1 MNKLNT
7 EKQNDIFISII
18 VPAFNEEKI
27 LGQTIEKIIVYLSK
41 QTYTWELIIVDDG
54 STDNTVKIAKD
65 KQRKTNQ
72 NDIQIIQLSHAG
84 KGWAIKNGMLKSKGS
99 LKFMCDADLSM
110 PVEQMDKFLP
120 PELPGSDISIGSRES
135 LDSRRIDEPFLR
147 HLMGRGFNLVVQIIA
162 LKGFKDTQCGFKCFK
177 AEAANKIFP
186 LQRSHGFGFDVEV
199 LFLAIRMGMKVEEV
213 AVDWYYQQGSKVNP
227 IRDSFFMIRDLLLIR
242 WNYMIGKYGKL

>member
-1 MNKLNT
+1 LS
-7 EKQNDIFISII
+7 DPFISVVI
-18 VPAFNEEKI
+18 PTYNEESRI
-27 LGQTIEKIIVYLSK
+27 VDTLNMVVNHLGAKE
-41 QTYTWELIIVDDG
+41 YTWEIVVADDG
-54 STDNTVKIAKD
+54 SKDNTARLVEEVAK
-65 KQRKTNQ
+65 NHS
-72 NDIQIIQLSHAG
+72 DIDIRLLSLGHRG
-84 KGWAIKNGMLKSKGS
+84 KGSAVKQGMLFARGDYRF
-99 LKFMCDADLSM
+99 LADADLSM